1 MDGAARRGGV
11 PFFACAKKGT
21 KETHPGVARR
31 DKRAPKGLINRAAPN
46 FVLGREL

>member
-1 MDGAARRGGV
+1 MRATHGAAPPATKKTRFGG
-11 PFFACAKKGT
+11 FFF
-21 KETHPGVARR
+21 GVARR